1 MIRVLFFGHTA
12 APANDASALKG
23 LRAQAGLQVTVL
35 DPGRFHVPGYSLAVR
50 ALRRLTTPLANR
62 LMRATLRRQARLADV
77 VLTFKGMALD
87 ASTLRALRAQGV
99 KTACYFPD
107 GHPHAYGRALQ
118 DALAEYDLIISA
130 KADHP
135 ARWSEEFGYSN
146 RCVHVPHGYDADLH
160 LAADIARPE
169 EQTAD
174 IAMVATARDEY
185 FTLLQQM
192 VEAAP
197 ELADR
202 KVVIGGP
209 DWAPYRA
216 ALSSGWQFP
225 GPQIGAQYVAS
236 LRSARIVVAPVQR
249 TVRIDGREVAY
260 DSDTARTYE
269 LAAMG
274 VFFVHRHSDLMPQ
287 IFDPEAEVPLFRDG
301 AELAQL
307 ARTYLDAPQERMKM
321 ARALRARA
329 VPAYSWDARAADVA
343 SHLRTLVGK
352 DMPEGQQTA

>member
-1 MIRVLFFGHTA
+1 
-12 APANDASALKG
+12 
-23 LRAQAGLQVTVL
+23 LQ
-35 DPGRFHVPGYSLAVR
+35 
-50 ALRRLTTPLANR
+50 
-62 LMRATLRRQARLADV
+62 
-77 VLTFKGMALD
+77 
-87 ASTLRALRAQGV
+87 ALRAQGV

-107 GHPHAYGRALQ
+107 GHPHAYGRALK
-118 DALAEYDLIISA
+118 DALSEYDLIISA

-135 ARWSEEFGYSN
+135 ARWSAEFGYSN

-160 LAADIARPE
+160 LAADIAHPE

-197 ELADR
+197 EIADR
-202 KVVIGGP
+202 QVVIGGP
-209 DWAPYRA
+209 GWSPYRA
-216 ALSSGWQFP
+216 ALPSGWQFP
-225 GPQIGAQYVAS
+225 GPQNGAQYARS
-236 LRSARIVVAPVQR
+236 LRSARIAVAPVQR
-249 TVRIDGREVAY
+249 TVRIAGQEVAY

-287 IFDPEAEVPLFRDG
+287 IFDPATEVPLFRDG

-307 ARTYLDAPQERMKM
+307 AQRYLDAPQERMKM

-329 VPAYSWDARAADVA
+329 VPAYSWDARAAGVA
-343 SHLRTLVGK
+343 EHLRALVGQ
-352 DMPEGQQTA
+352 DMPQGQQTA

>member
-1 MIRVLFFGHTA
+1 MIRVLFFGYTT

-23 LRAQAGLQVTVL
+23 LRAQGGLQVTVL
-35 DPGRFHVPGYSLAVR
+35 DPGRFHVPRAFR
-50 ALRRLTTPLANR
+50 ALRKLTTPLANR
-62 LMRATLRRQARLADV
+62 LMRATLRRQARKADV
-77 VLTFKGMALD
+77 VLAFKGMALD
-87 ASTLRALRAQGV
+87 AATLRALRAQGI

-107 GHPHAYGRALQ
+107 GHPHAYGQALQ
-118 DALAEYDLIISA
+118 DALAQYDLIISA

-135 ARWSEEFGYSN
+135 VRWSEEFGYFN

-169 EQTAD
+169 DQKVD
-174 IAMVATARDEY
+174 IAMVATARHEY
-185 FTLLQQM
+185 FALLQEM
-192 VEAAP
+192 VQTAP

-202 KVVIGGP
+202 QVVIGGSG
-209 DWAPYRA
+209 WGRYRA
-216 ALSSGWQFP
+216 ALPSGWQFP
-225 GPQIGAQYVAS
+225 GPKIGAQYARS
-236 LRSARIVVAPVQR
+236 LRSARVVLAPVQR
-249 TVRIDGREVAY
+249 KVQIAGREVTY

-307 ARTYLDAPQERMKM
+307 ARTYLDAPHERMKM
-321 ARALRARA
+321 ARALRVRA
-329 VPAYSWDARAADVA
+329 IPAYSWDARAADVA
-343 SHLRTLVGK
+343 GHLRALVSQ
-352 DMPEGQQTA
+352 DFSEGQNIA